1 MTVMGLVREGMHI
14 GVRELRENLARVLKS
29 PRTYFVTD
37 HGKPVRAV
45 LSYPVL
51 LELLEMLEE
60 LKDKNLIREVSQG
73 RDEYRKG
80 GWVPAGRLRKQA
92 SLADSQVGRLKK
104 SLKRS

>member
-14 GVRELRENLARVLKS
+14 GVRQLRENLARVLKS

-60 LKDKNLIREVSQG
+60 LKDKNLVREVAQG
-73 RDEYRKG
+73 RDEYRSG
-80 GWVPAGRLRKQA
+80 GWVPAK
-92 SLADSQVGRLKK
+92 RLKK
-104 SLKRS
+104 SLRSK

>member
-1 MTVMGLVREGMHI
+1 MTVMGLVRGGMHI
-14 GVRELRENLARVLKS
+14 GVRELRENLAQVLKS

-73 RDEYRKG
+73 RDEYQRG
-80 GWVPAGRLRKQA
+80 GWVPA
-92 SLADSQVGRLKK
+92 SRLKK

>member
-1 MTVMGLVREGMHI
+1 MMGLVREGTHI
-14 GVRELRENLARVLKS
+14 GVRELRENLAQVLKS

-60 LKDKNLIREVSQG
+60 LKDKNLIRDVARG
-73 RDEYRKG
+73 RDEYRAG
-80 GWVPAGRLRKQA
+80 GWVPVK
-92 SLADSQVGRLKK
+92 RLKK
-104 SLKRS
+104 ALKAS

>member
-1 MTVMGLVREGMHI
+1 MTMMGLVKEGRHI
-14 GVRELRENLARVLKS
+14 GIRELRENLASVVKS

-60 LKDKNLIREVSQG
+60 FKDKNLIQEVARGRE
-73 RDEYRKG
+73 EYRAG
-80 GWVPAGRLRKQA
+80 GWVPAK
-92 SLADSQVGRLKK
+92 RLKK
-104 SLKRS
+104 ALKPS

>member
-1 MTVMGLVREGMHI
+1 MSIVGFVKEGQHI
-14 GVRELRENLARVLKS
+14 GVREFRENLAQVLKS
-29 PRTYFVTD
+29 SRTYFVTD

-60 LKDKNLIREVSQG
+60 FKDRNMIREVAQG
-73 RDEYRKG
+73 REEYRVG
-80 GWVPAGRLRKQA
+80 GWVPA
-92 SLADSQVGRLKK
+92 SRLKK

>member
-1 MTVMGLVREGMHI
+1 MTVMGLVREGRHI
-14 GVRELRENLARVLKS
+14 GVRELRENLARVLRS

-60 LKDKNLIREVSQG
+60 LKGKNLIREVSQG
-73 RDEYRKG
+73 REEYRAG
-80 GWVPAGRLRKQA
+80 GWVPAKG
-92 SLADSQVGRLKK
+92 LKK
-104 SLKRS
+104 KLKPL

>member
-1 MTVMGLVREGMHI
+1 MTVMGFVKDGQHI
-14 GVRELRENLARVLKS
+14 GVRELRENLAKVMKS

-60 LKDKNLIREVSQG
+60 LKDRDLIRDVAQG
-73 RDEYRKG
+73 REEYRSG
-80 GWVPAGRLRKQA
+80 GWVPANQ
-92 SLADSQVGRLKK
+92 LKK
-104 SLKRS
+104 KLKRS